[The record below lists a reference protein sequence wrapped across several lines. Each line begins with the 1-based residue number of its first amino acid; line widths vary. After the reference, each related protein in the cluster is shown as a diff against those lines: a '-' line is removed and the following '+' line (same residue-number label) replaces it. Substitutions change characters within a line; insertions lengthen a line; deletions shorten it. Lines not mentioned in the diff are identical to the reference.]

1 MDFSSRFA
9 TRQLTVLAQD
19 PSVRRDGKVLTVQ
32 VPVPKETLAPG
43 PKGYRV
49 HVVDFDATRNRYYT
63 PRREGDGGDRYAD
76 LTDPDEIVRDRHF
89 HAQNVYALVGTTLLQ
104 FEAAL
109 GRHVSW
115 GFPSGAHHIKV
126 APHAF
131 ADANAYYSRRDEGIV
146 FGYTAGVANGRG
158 GEADDVVFT
167 CLSSDIVVHETT
179 HAILDGLRSEL
190 MRASTPDQPAF
201 HEGFA
206 DIVALLSTL
215 ARADVIRL
223 VLPART
229 LRGRKLIETGALRPR
244 SLARSVLLGLAEQF
258 GTALAQRRLANLR
271 GGALRRSVEL
281 EATGTNYADLVERD
295 SEPHLLGEVLVA
307 AVMNAFL
314 AIWWARAAKLDP
326 TGSGFVDWD
335 TATQQGAKAAQHLLH
350 MVIRAID
357 YVPPTNIVFPD
368 FLSALL
374 TVDHELVPGDEL
386 YGYRGH
392 IRATFARYGIL
403 PASGKDGEGF
413 WDAPQLARGQELIY
427 GFSGH
432 AEMQWDREAVMR
444 FIWENRR
451 ALKVD
456 ADAFTSVNAVRPVVR
471 IGPDGFLLRETVVE
485 YFQLFDVKGVDLA
498 GLRLRKPPDMPAS
511 RPVRLLGGGTLIF
524 DDYGSL
530 KFHIGTGVLSRRQND
545 RVASLWSRG
554 DQMAS
559 RRFEYLHRRRMIGG
573 QARRES

>member
-9 TRQLTVLAQD
+9 TRRLTVLAQD
-19 PSVRRDGKVLTVQ
+19 PTVQRNGEVLTVQ
-32 VPVPKETLAPG
+32 VPVPKETLGPG

-49 HVVDFDATRNRYYT
+49 HVVDFDSTKNRYYP
-63 PRREGDGGDRYAD
+63 PRSEENERDRYVN
-76 LTDPDEIVRDRHF
+76 LTDPDEITRDRHF
-89 HAQNVYALVGTTLLQ
+89 HAQNVYALVATTLLE

-115 GFPSGAHHIKV
+115 GFPSGAHHIKI

-146 FGYTAGVANGRG
+146 FGYM
-158 GEADDVVFT
+158 ADGSKRAADSVVFT

-179 HAILDGLRSEL
+179 HAILDGLRTEL

-215 ARADVIRL
+215 ARADVLRL

-229 LRGRKLIETGALRPR
+229 IRGRKLIETKDLRPE
-244 SLARSVLLGLAEQF
+244 SLARSILLGLAEQF
-258 GTALAQRRLANLR
+258 GAALAQRRLANLR
-271 GGALRRSVEL
+271 GGSLRRSVEL
-281 EATGTNYADLVERD
+281 EATGTNYADLVGTHP
-295 SEPHLLGEVLVA
+295 EPHVLGEVLVA

-326 TGSGFVDWD
+326 TGSGLADWD
-335 TATQQGAKAAQHLLH
+335 AATEQGAKAAQHLLH
-350 MVIRAID
+350 IVIRAID

-374 TVDHELVPGDEL
+374 TVDHELVPSDER
-386 YGYRGH
+386 YDYRGH

-403 PASGKDGEGF
+403 PAGGGDGEGL
-413 WDAPQLARGQELIY
+413 WDAPGLSRGRELIY

-432 AEMQWDREAVMR
+432 AEMQWDREAAMR

-456 ADAFTSVNAVRPVVR
+456 GDAVTSVNAVRPVIRV
-471 IGPDGFLLRETVVE
+471 GPDGFLLRETVVE
-485 YFQLFDVKGVDLA
+485 YFQLMDVKGGDLA
-498 GLRLRKPPDMPAS
+498 GLRLRKPHDMPTTQ
-511 RPVRLLGGGTLIF
+511 PVRLLGGGTLIF

-530 KFHIGTGVLSRRQND
+530 KFHIGTGVLSKRQND
-545 RVASLWSRG
+545 RVASLWRQG
-554 DQMAS
+554 DELAAS
-559 RRFEYLHRRRMIGG
+559 RRFEYLHRRRMIGE
-573 QARRES
+573 QARRAES